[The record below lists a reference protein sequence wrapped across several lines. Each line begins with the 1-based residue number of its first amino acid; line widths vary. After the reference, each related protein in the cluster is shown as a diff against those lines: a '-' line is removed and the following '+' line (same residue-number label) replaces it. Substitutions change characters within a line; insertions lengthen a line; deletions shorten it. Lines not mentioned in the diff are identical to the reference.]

1 VGLVVSELPAATVQP
16 VTRLTT
22 WLNRHIILIGVV
34 GGATVAIVGAATFAG
49 LVAATWLGTP
59 AGVALAA
66 TVAGA
71 ATTRAALAWSHLTVV
86 EEDQ

>member
-1 VGLVVSELPAATVQP
+1 M
-16 VTRLTT
+16 TRLTT

-34 GGATVAIVGAATFAG
+34 GGAISAIIGAATFAG
-49 LVAATWLGTP
+49 IAAATWLGAP
-59 AGVALAA
+59 AGIALAA